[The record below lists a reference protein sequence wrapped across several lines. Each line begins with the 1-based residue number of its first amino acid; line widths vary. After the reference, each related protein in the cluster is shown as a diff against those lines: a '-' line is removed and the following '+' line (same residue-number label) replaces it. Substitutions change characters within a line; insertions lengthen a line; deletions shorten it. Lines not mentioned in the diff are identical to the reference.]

1 VSRTSV
7 HLERAG
13 IPTVSIVGTGFTG
26 MFDLLAGGLG
36 VDGLPY
42 GEYPGLVAT
51 DPDDVLRAKV
61 ADTLVPRLL
70 TALGGTPSAAVVRT
84 DEPGQADIVY
94 RGDLDAVQEYFTER
108 HWTDGLPI
116 VPPTLDRVRRFLD
129 HTTRDPAEVLGVL
142 PPEQR
147 AATVW
152 SVAVNA
158 VLAGCRPEYLPVL
171 IAAVEA
177 VCDPLFRAE
186 DAGSTPSWE
195 PIVIVSGPGV
205 RALKFNTG
213 PGLLKVGHQ
222 ANTSVGRFLRL
233 FLRNVAGLRPE
244 TGTDKGTIGFTF
256 NVALAEDDEAL
267 AGLGWAPSRIEQG
280 FAPED
285 TVVTVQSVLGSAGPL
300 YSSGATVAEHLAA
313 LVQVAATTTGGWS
326 GIGVA
331 KNHWHPLLVLN
342 PSIAKLLVAEGWTKD
357 DLRRHLYDH
366 TKVPAHWMNR
376 SLADGGLTGTTLE
389 GLVHDGRAAPR
400 FAESADQD
408 RMVPVFLRPEW
419 IGIVVSGDA
428 DRNQSRFLINNH
440 NQGVP
445 VSRRVDWS
453 ST

>member
-13 IPTVSIVGTGFTG
+13 IPTASIVASGFTG
-26 MFDLLAGGLG
+26 MFDLLSHGLG
-36 VDGLPY
+36 IDELPH
-42 GEYPGLVAT
+42 GEYPGMVAT
-51 DPDDVLRAKV
+51 DPEDVLHDKV
-61 ADTLVPRLL
+61 ATTLVPRLVA
-70 TALGGTPSAAVVRT
+70 ALASPPSPAAVRT
-84 DEPGQADIVY
+84 DEPGPTDIVY
-94 RGDLDAVQEYFTER
+94 RGDLDDVQEYFTDR

-129 HTTRDPAEVLGVL
+129 HTPRDPDEVLGVL

-152 SVAVNA
+152 SVAVNG
-158 VLAGCRPEYLPVL
+158 VLAGCRPEYLPIL

-177 VCDPLFRAE
+177 ICDPLFRAE

-205 RALKFNTG
+205 RALRFNTG

-267 AGLGWAPSRIEQG
+267 AALGWEPSRVEQG
-280 FAPED
+280 FARED
-285 TVVTVQSVLGSAGPL
+285 TVVTVQSVLGSGGPL
-300 YSSGATVAEHLAA
+300 YSSGATVAEHLEA
-313 LVQVAATTTGGWS
+313 LVQVAASTTGGWS

-342 PSIAKLLVAEGWTKD
+342 PSIAKLLVAEGWHKT
-357 DLRRHLYDH
+357 DLRRHLYEH

-389 GLVHDGRAAPR
+389 GMVAGGTAPAR
-400 FAESADQD
+400 FAVSDD
-408 RMVPVFLRPEW
+408 PNRMVPVFLRPEW

-445 VSRRVDWS
+445 VSKRVEW
-453 ST
+453 

>member
-1 VSRTSV
+1 VSRTSA

-13 IPTVSIVGTGFTG
+13 IPTASIVGTGFTG
-26 MFDLLAGGLG
+26 MFDLLSRGLG
-36 VDGLPY
+36 IDGLPL
-42 GEYPGLVAT
+42 GEYPGMVAT
-51 DPDDVLRAKV
+51 DPADVLRDKV
-61 ADTLVPRLL
+61 ATTLVPRLL
-70 TALGGTPSAAVVRT
+70 TALAATPGAVATGPR
-84 DEPGQADIVY
+84 EPAQADIVY
-94 RGDLDAVQEYFTER
+94 RGDLDAVQEHFTEQ

-129 HTTRDPAEVLGVL
+129 HTPRDPDEVLGVL

-152 SVAVNA
+152 SVAVNG
-158 VLAGCRPEYLPVL
+158 VLAGCRPEYMPILV
-171 IAAVEA
+171 AAVEA
-177 VCDPLFRAE
+177 VCEPLFRPE

-195 PIVIVSGPGV
+195 PLVIVSGPGV
-205 RALKFNTG
+205 RALRFNTG
-213 PGLLKVGHQ
+213 QGLLKVGHQ

-267 AGLGWAPSRIEQG
+267 AGLGWDPSRIEQG
-280 FAPED
+280 FTASD

-331 KNHWHPLLVLN
+331 KDHWHPLLVLN
-342 PSIAKLLVAEGWTKD
+342 PSIAKLLVAEGWTKT
-357 DLRRHLYDH
+357 DLRRHLYEH

-389 GLVHDGRAAPR
+389 GLVAQGKAPTR

-419 IGIVVSGDA
+419 LGIVVSGDA

-445 VSRRVDWS
+445 VSKRVDW
-453 ST
+453 